1 MRRSDNALI
10 GLIWGRNHDSGDPQ
24 KRTRL
29 TYFTPMVDILAEIEE
44 KHARGEEVALPV
56 YQGQSAPEIQVRRQ
70 RGRASAD
77 MSHGPW
83 TVFSREAIRDPQQ
96 SRRA

>member
-56 YQGQSAPEIQVRRQ
+56 YQGPA
-70 RGRASAD
+70 GTG
-77 MSHGPW
+77 GP
-83 TVFSREAIRDPQQ
+83 SPQPAREGIG
-96 SRRA
+96 